1 LHDLSVV
8 IETVADF
15 PERLVSRPFDED
27 DEEFE
32 EVGPEVLESAE
43 PSAILPPVGD
53 VEDEIWDEADFD
65 DEFDDDFDD
74 EPDEDLERFE
84 KELNEENIEAD
95 KDVAGDFD
103 EDEDEF

>member
-1 LHDLSVV
+1 V
-8 IETVADF
+8 IETDVDL

-32 EVGPEVLESAE
+32 EVGPEVIESVE
-43 PSAILPPVGD
+43 PSALLPPVGD
-53 VEDEIWDEADFD
+53 VEEEVWDEADFD

-84 KELNEENIEAD
+84 KELNEEDIEAD
-95 KDVAGDFD
+95 KDLTGDLDD
-103 EDEDEF
+103 EDDF

>member
-1 LHDLSVV
+1 M
-8 IETVADF
+8 
-15 PERLVSRPFDED
+15 SRPFDED

-32 EVGPEVLESAE
+32 EVGPEVIESGE
-43 PSAILPPVGD
+43 PSALLPPVGD
-53 VEDEIWDEADFD
+53 VEEEVWDEADFD

-84 KELNEENIEAD
+84 KELNDEDIEAE
-95 KDVAGDFD
+95 KDLADDF

>member
-1 LHDLSVV
+1 MHDLSVV
-8 IETVADF
+8 IETDADI

-32 EVGPEVLESAE
+32 EVGPEVLESGE
-43 PSAILPPVGD
+43 PAAILPPVGD
-53 VEDEIWDEADFD
+53 VEEEIWDEADFD

-95 KDVAGDFD
+95 KEVGEFD
-103 EDEDEF
+103 EEEEDF